1 MSDLIEHM
9 ASAMLAADGP
19 AASYHD
25 LARAAL
31 KALRAVVAE
40 EWRGVIDEALRQ

>member
-9 ASAMLAADGP
+9 ASAIMAADGP
-19 AASYHD
+19 AASYQD

-40 EWRGVIDEALRQ
+40 ECRAAIDEALKP